1 VIGYLCGSTAFSH
14 YEAMSKDIYD
24 VEMVMVIRSLFAITA
39 FVAFGVLMW
48 LAWKIAVFL
57 FMLWIVVGIASS
69 AMKGH

>member
-1 VIGYLCGSTAFSH
+1 MWPHSIQPLRD
-14 YEAMSKDIYD
+14 YEQEYIYE

-69 AMKGH
+69 GMKGH